1 MTNQLLACAVVQLP
15 LSNVMFPRLGR
26 SWKTPSSTSAQNT
39 VSCVRDTFQQCREL
53 PAMQQQRAP
62 GPAVVPPMAARA
74 FEKKVATFCSVAV
87 GGRPP
92 TYTRR
97 ACRVACCDGAA
108 TMPA

>member
-1 MTNQLLACAVVQLP
+1 
-15 LSNVMFPRLGR
+15 
-26 SWKTPSSTSAQNT
+26 
-39 VSCVRDTFQQCREL
+39 
-53 PAMQQQRAP
+53 MQQQRAP